1 MNISCET
8 KPNSVKYALEQQQ
21 PKTTV
26 YFCWPNSV
34 LCDFSGTDFFFLYIQ
49 RKLLL
54 WVEVISLKA
63 ANEMRTSYDSYFM

>member
-1 MNISCET
+1 MLWNNNNQKLLFIFVGPIRFYVIS
-8 KPNSVKYALEQQQ
+8 LE
-21 PKTTV
+21 PI
-26 YFCWPNSV
+26 
-34 LCDFSGTDFFFLYIQ
+34 FFFLYIQ